1 MNYFKQK
8 VLTIAGSD
16 CSGGA
21 GIQADLKTYTA
32 LGCYGMSV
40 ITAITAQ
47 NTTGVFDVMA
57 VPLSTIES
65 QLHAIFSDISNV
77 NIIKI
82 GMIYDKDI
90 INLVSDILNQNE
102 FFDKKSNKKIVLDP
116 VMIAKSGSSL
126 FKDDALNSL
135 KTQLIPM
142 SFLVTPNFDEAIAI
156 SEYSI
161 SSNEK
166 IDENIIFQ
174 MGKKILSLGCENV
187 LMKGGHIFFNEG
199 DCVDYLIN
207 NNMNSPSDMI
217 SFRSKRIDTQNTH
230 GTGCTLSSA
239 IASFLAA
246 GYDVSHA
253 IEKGKE
259 FVTNGMINAQYESIG
274 QGHGPLNHCFG
285 LK

>member
-21 GIQADLKTYTA
+21 GIQADLKTYAA

-47 NTTGVFDVMA
+47 NTTGVYDVMA
-57 VPLSTIES
+57 VPLSMIES
-65 QLHAIFSDISNV
+65 QLNAIFSDILDV

-90 INLVSDILNQNE
+90 IHLVSDILKKNQ
-102 FFDKKSNKKIVLDP
+102 FCDKNSNKKIVLDP

-126 FKDDALNSL
+126 FKDDALTAL
-135 KTQLIPM
+135 KAKLIPM

-156 SEYSI
+156 SEYEL
-161 SSNEK
+161 SNDEA

-174 MGKKILSLGCENV
+174 MGKTILLLGCENV
-187 LMKGGHIFFNEG
+187 LMKGGHIFSHEG
-199 DCVDYLIN
+199 RCLDYLIN
-207 NNMNSPSDMI
+207 ADMKSPSDMI
-217 SFRSKRIDTQNTH
+217 SFQSRRIDTQNTH

-239 IASFLAA
+239 IASFLAI
-246 GYDVSHA
+246 GYDIKDA

-259 FVTNGMINAQYESIG
+259 FVTNGLLKAQYESIG
-274 QGHGPLNHCFG
+274 RGHGPLNHCFG